1 MNDAVTRDKFLHDL
15 WQRYPAFPD
24 GFDRLMASRFH
35 QLAALPMADK
45 VLLSPTNTP
54 FSVSKTDLTHL
65 LRENDWVVVRNE
77 GEKVREIFLL
87 TPALDEPLSLS
98 SNSEIQAQWFQF
110 LDQVRLFFNQRK
122 FQQAFTPTLVSCPGT
137 EPFIDLFSSEILEG
151 GKRRRVFLTTSPEI
165 HLKKMLSSGY
175 RDIFEIKNCFRNNE
189 TSERHRTEFVMLEWY
204 RSFVDLEKIIQD
216 CQELIAFLSGDK
228 KPFIRKSMAELFKEK
243 LQFELTP
250 KTSIEDLKVLGRK
263 LQLPVEKFDL
273 WDDVFYFIFIEKI
286 EPFLD
291 SKNPLI
297 LEKYPPSQAAFAR
310 LTEDG
315 WGDRFE
321 IYWKGLE
328 LGNAFHEL
336 NDPQIQ
342 QQRFEEDLERK
353 RHLGKEVPSLDPD
366 FMRALRS
373 GMPPSSG
380 IAMGLE
386 RLFMALH
393 DIKDISHV
401 RVF

>member
-1 MNDAVTRDKFLHDL
+1 MQDL
-15 WQRYPAFPD
+15 WRRYPAFPE
-24 GFDRLMASRFH
+24 GFDRHMAGRFH
-35 QLAALPMADK
+35 ELAALPMADQ
-45 VLLSPTNTP
+45 VLLSPSYTP
-54 FSVSKTDLTHL
+54 FSVSKTELTQL
-65 LRENDWVVVRNE
+65 LRANDWVVARKNAE
-77 GEKVREIFLL
+77 RIEEIFLL
-87 TPALDEPLSLS
+87 TPALDEPLQLS
-98 SNSEIQAQWFQF
+98 SNSEIQALWFQF
-110 LDQVRLFFNQRK
+110 LEQVRYFFNQRQ
-122 FQQAFTPTLVSCPGT
+122 FHQAQTPTLVSCPGT
-137 EPFIDLFSSEILEG
+137 EPFLDLFSSEILEQ
-151 GKRRRVFLTTSPEI
+151 GKKRKVFLTTSPEI

-175 RDIFEIKNCFRNNE
+175 RNIFEIKNCFRNNE
-189 TSERHRTEFVMLEWY
+189 TSERHRPEFVMLEWY
-204 RSFVDLEKIIQD
+204 RSFVDLEQIIQD
-216 CQELIAFLSGDK
+216 CQELIAFLSGDE
-228 KPFIRKSMAELFKEK
+228 KPFTRKSMADLFKEK

-250 KTSIEDLKVLGRK
+250 KTSIQDLKALGK
-263 LQLPVEKFDL
+263 NLNLPLESFDL

-297 LEKYPPSQAAFAR
+297 VEKYPPSQAAFSR
-310 LTEDG
+310 LTKDG

-342 QQRFEEDLERK
+342 QQRFDEDLEKK
-353 RHLGKEVPSLDPD
+353 RHLGKEVPSLDQD

-393 DIKDISHV
+393 DIKDISQV